1 MKTVQKDFSSHK
13 DLVTFALQ
21 NLCVSVKNN
30 GADVG
35 AIKGGREEALKALK
49 DIKPKDYVSTRNF
62 IDGAVTWL
70 SPYIRH
76 GILTLEDVRQEALT
90 HVDTPEKIEKFI
102 QELAWREFW
111 QRLYVQ
117 QPDYIWNNIEDYK
130 TGLSHDDYADELP
143 EDIRKGET
151 PVACLNHFI
160 GNLINDGYVHNHA
173 RMYLASYVVHFRRV
187 KWQAGAQWFLTHLL
201 DGDPASN
208 NLSWQW
214 VASTF
219 SNKPYIFNL
228 DNVRKYATDDID
240 TSSENNEV
248 LDYSYDELN
257 ERLFPKKGQI
267 NA

>member
-1 MKTVQKDFSSHK
+1 MKTLQKDFSSHK
-13 DLVTFALQ
+13 DLVTFTLQ
-21 NLCVSVKNN
+21 NLCVPVQDN

-49 DIKPKDYVSTRNF
+49 DIKPKDYVRTCNF
-62 IDGAVTWL
+62 INGAVTRL

-240 TSSENNEV
+240 TSSENNEA

-257 ERLFPKKGQI
+257 EQLFPKKGQ
-267 NA
+267 N